1 MSLRGAR
8 LPGCFL
14 GTECILICKECLAEM
29 ISGDGI
35 HPDLIEMS
43 CRDELDIFPG
53 LHHRS
58 SDLKNLKNRESTGS
72 TVMK

>member
-29 ISGDGI
+29 ISDGEI
-35 HPDLIEMS
+35 HPDLEEMFG
-43 CRDELDIFPG
+43 RDDF
-53 LHHRS
+53 RRRNAS
-58 SDLKNLKNRESTGS
+58 
-72 TVMK
+72 